1 MSISKILTLAAL
13 AAALV
18 FIFGDVVENQE
29 RKIKGIVVQTP
40 TGLNTTG
47 RPVAN
52 ARIEYMGDNSTEVQ
66 STTTDSNGRFE
77 LPSGTSGIVTAS
89 KSGLTTISVGYID
102 GPNSTMPSSELR
114 IELPRPATLSGRLY
128 DMATRRNAGAGMVAV
143 VVDHE
148 VNPRSAADFVT
159 NGQYNFDGLPPGSAT
174 LVAHGRPFR
183 HRRSALLW
191 RREPPDGAATACHP
205 LRRGSM
211 VGLTRSAATI
221 GRLMCID
228 GRCGGGTGMDRHLQR
243 YGYVT
248 VCVMLAAIFLLT
260 GYDKLVDVE
269 DAVGMGMRL
278 VQPDL
283 GGRVTGHDQVGK
295 MAVFYLTIGAVGR
308 RRGSDNS
315 GPRGPEGPNG
325 PNAGVARVTVL
336 PDVVVQDDGTVRAPF
351 PVLGQEVRA
360 EQHRLPEQSE
370 RVRRDQQPRDP
381 NRRDDRRR
389 SGSRFRR
396 P

>member
-52 ARIEYMGDNSTEVQ
+52 ARIEYMGDNSTGVQ

-102 GPNSTMPSSELR
+102 SPNSTMPSSELR

-128 DMATRRNAGAGMVAV
+128 DMATRRNAGAGMLAV

-159 NGQYNFDGLPPGSAT
+159 NGQYKFDGLPPGSAT
-174 LVAHGRPFR
+174 LVAHAEGFAPNTKTVTLTAGG
-183 HRRSALLW
+183 SKTADIGLL
-191 RREPPDGAATACHP
+191 
-205 LRRGSM
+205 L
-211 VGLTRSAATI
+211 
-221 GRLMCID
+221 
-228 GRCGGGTGMDRHLQR
+228 
-243 YGYVT
+243 
-248 VCVMLAAIFLLT
+248 
-260 GYDKLVDVE
+260 
-269 DAVGMGMRL
+269 
-278 VQPDL
+278 
-283 GGRVTGHDQVGK
+283 
-295 MAVFYLTIGAVGR
+295 
-308 RRGSDNS
+308 
-315 GPRGPEGPNG
+315 
-325 PNAGVARVTVL
+325 
-336 PDVVVQDDGTVRAPF
+336 DGTVSGTVVDASGNAVAEAYVHVAYDGFDGDALLLSFVGGHR
-351 PVLGQEVRA
+351 VSDSDGQFFVNGIVPNEGFAVYA
-360 EQHRLPEQSE
+360 ETE
-370 RVRRDQQPRDP
+370 DG
-381 NRRDDRRR
+381 RR
-389 SGSRFRR
+389 SPSMSLQATPGITIENVTLKLG
-396 P
+396 